1 MVELFFNKELSD
13 VAFEVE
19 ALQEWKSIAEE
30 LGFEAQLTLAK
41 GKESP
46 IPYPFMNEV
55 MKRVYNTLCPM
66 SVEFKKYNKTAI
78 PLEVMKQIA
87 FSVRDKHF
95 QKIYIWYDD
104 KTPDPIVVGEHG
116 IYYIRKKSSYSSYG
130 SKEFASQEDAAN
142 ELASFEADA
151 IKEHEIA
158 YTEKDKYII
167 ARWGDEL
174 ADFATLKQRAINLF
188 VENEAGE
195 LKKEI
200 ATKTEKLK
208 LINENAASFINGN
221 MAKHEV
227 LGNRW

>member
-1 MVELFFNKELSD
+1 MVDIFFNKELSD

-19 ALQEWKSIAEE
+19 ALQEWKTIAEE

-41 GKESP
+41 GKDSP

-55 MKRVYNTLCPM
+55 MNRVYGTLCPCM
-66 SVEFKKYNKTAI
+66 VEFKTYSKTAI

-87 FSVRDKHF
+87 FSVREKHF
-95 QKIYIWYDD
+95 QKIFIWYDD

-116 IYYIRKKSSYSSYG
+116 MYYIRKKSSYSSTG
-130 SKEFASQEDAAN
+130 SKEFSSHEEAAT
-142 ELASFEADA
+142 ELASFDETA
-151 IKEHEIA
+151 IKENEIA
-158 YTEKDKYII
+158 YSKKDNYVI

-174 ADFATLKQRAINLF
+174 VDFPTLKARAITSF
-188 VENEAGE
+188 VDNEGGE
-195 LKKEI
+195 LKKDI

-208 LINENAASFINGN
+208 LLTENATSYMNGN
-221 MAKHEV
+221 MQKYEV